1 MKAKRLLSLIL
12 TVAMMLSLVVMPSAE
27 ELVLS
32 DIDASSAEGKAVN
45 KLVSRGII
53 NGYEDGTFR
62 PGNSISRAEFCVVMV
77 KFQAQQDYINPDAL
91 TGFEDLDTDENYA
104 WARPYVAKAVELGI
118 INGFEDKTF
127 RAADPVTYEQAIK
140 MIVCALGYEKEGM
153 IPTIEGDWSSGYIA
167 KAMTLRV
174 TSGTSIANKTRACT
188 RGTVAI
194 LVANALD
201 TERNDMGIPGLEDLL
216 NDPDEQLGYEE
227 VKGIVTGTFLTELE
241 YADSSV
247 PKNCIQ
253 IDDEVYEIGFSSDP
267 NEFLGCEVR
276 AVVKEEGPANDY
288 PVVVGMEFTTKT
300 NVLEIEADLV
310 GDFEDGVLEY
320 LTKRDGN
327 SREAKIADEYITIF
341 NNKVYDYDIEDLN
354 DDLVNG
360 SVVLVDNTG
369 DKKYDVIR
377 INSYDVF
384 VVASKNSSSQKITL
398 MYDAEY
404 DGDNTLV
411 FPAESTSIIFSLKRN
426 GKEIKFSDIAKWD
439 VLNIKASPEDADG
452 KRYYEVVVTR
462 ETVSGNIT
470 ERDTSDASAIV
481 IGNEEY
487 YIADSLMDYIERG
500 GEDAPSLEV
509 GESAQVYLDAA
520 GKIVAAAEAKS
531 DVSSEKYAYL
541 YALRQD
547 SDDSEYDLEFKF
559 YTTDGKFI
567 QIGSASKITIDDTK
581 YKALDDDVL
590 KYLEK
595 SADKANSNYQDYMEL
610 EYVYHQPIIYQTN
623 SEGLVTTIYTV
634 LSEEN
639 EDISMVMTNDDNEYY
654 YSPYE
659 AGDMNEDGEYEG
671 RAYKSSGKSFT
682 DFKVSSSTKIMF
694 VPDNRGASDDY
705 LTFSYSKAFSNGR
718 KYHVEAFGLTTSG
731 TAAFVL
737 LYHQNDSRIYTSSS
751 PWMIVASKSDTK
763 DGTVI
768 KGYTG
773 TSYSLKSV
781 TVSEEDG
788 PSSVSDIGKGDII
801 RYILDNKN
809 ELVDYQVWFDASD
822 PSQLQPVSTN
832 RDLYTLGEEVDPADA
847 NRILEIHSTDT
858 KPKFNYPSASF
869 RLQYG
874 TVTELILNE
883 NEDDSVDEESITVSG
898 VLVEDELEMDY
909 FDKEDSANQS
919 TISKAITSS
928 VKVFSFDRGGRSS
941 DVVTDAD
948 LSEVL
953 PYNEYG
959 DDATR
964 VIIYT
969 AGSGNSLRMI
979 YIIHE

>member
-12 TVAMMLSLVVMPSAE
+12 AVAMMLSLAVMPSAE

-32 DIDASSAEGKAVN
+32 DIDSSSDEGKAVS

-153 IPTIEGDWSSGYIA
+153 MPTIEGDWSSGYVA

-201 TERNDMGIPGLEDLL
+201 ADRNDNTGIEGWAPGEA
-216 NDPDEQLGYEE
+216 DEALGYEE
-227 VKGIVTGTFLTELE
+227 IKGIVTGTYLTELE

-276 AVVKEEGPANDY
+276 AVVKEEGPENDY
-288 PVVVGMEFTTKT
+288 PVVVGMEYTSKT
-300 NVLEIEADLV
+300 NVLEIDADLV

-327 SREAKIADEYITIF
+327 SRDAKIDDEYITIF
-341 NNKVYDYDIEDLN
+341 NNKAYDYDIEDLN
-354 DDLVNG
+354 EELVNG
-360 SVVLVDNTG
+360 SVVLVDNNG
-369 DKKYDVIR
+369 DKRYDVIR

-384 VVASKNSSSQKITL
+384 VVSSKNSSSQKITL

-404 DGDNTLV
+404 EGENTLV

-439 VLNIKASPEDADG
+439 VLNIKASPEDAEG

-470 ERDTSDASAIV
+470 ERDSSDASAIV
-481 IGNEEY
+481 IGGEEY
-487 YIADSLMDYIERG
+487 YIADSLMEYIEEG
-500 GEDAPSLEV
+500 GEDAPTLEV

-541 YALRQD
+541 FALRQD
-547 SDDSEYDLEFKF
+547 SDDSEYDLEFKL

-567 QIGSASKITIDDTK
+567 QIGAASKITIDETK
-581 YKALDDDVL
+581 YKALDDDILDVL
-590 KYLEK
+590 EE
-595 SADKANSNYQDYMEL
+595 SADEANSNYSPDSYG
-610 EYVYHQPIIYQTN
+610 YHQPIIYQTN
-623 SEGLVTTIYTV
+623 SEGLITTIYTV
-634 LSEEN
+634 KSTEN
-639 EDISMVMTNDDNEYY
+639 EDISMSMKNDKNELY
-654 YSPYE
+654 YSPYDS
-659 AGDMNEDGEYEG
+659 GDDDEG
-671 RAYKSSGKSFT
+671 VSYSSSSKSFGK
-682 DFKVSSSTKIMF
+682 FKVSSSTKIMF

-718 KYHVEAFGLTTSG
+718 KYHVEAFGLTSNK
-731 TAAFVL
+731 TASLVL

-763 DGTVI
+763 NGTVI
-768 KGYTG
+768 KGYQG

-788 PSSVSDIGKGDII
+788 PSSVADIGKGDII
-801 RYILDNKN
+801 RYILDSRN
-809 ELVDYQVWFDASD
+809 ELIDYQIWFDASD
-822 PSQLQPVSTN
+822 PEQLEAIS
-832 RDLYTLGEEVDPADA
+832 DVDEAYAEDEDDIEK
-847 NRILEIHSTDT
+847 RIIEIHSTSTTPRKD
-858 KPKFNYPSASF
+858 YPNATF

-874 TVTELILNE
+874 TVTNLILKSDDD
-883 NEDDSVDEESITVSG
+883 DDSVDEQSIEISPFI
-898 VLVEDELEMDY
+898 VEDGCDIELGDD
-909 FDKEDSANQS
+909 DKGF
-919 TISKAITSS
+919 ISEEIGSS
-928 VKVFSFDRGGRSS
+928 VKVFSFDRSGRNS

-948 LSEVL
+948 LTEVL
-953 PYNEYG
+953 SYSEYG

-964 VIIYT
+964 VIVYT
-969 AGSGNSLRMI
+969 ATGSLRMI
-979 YIIHE
+979 YIIHG